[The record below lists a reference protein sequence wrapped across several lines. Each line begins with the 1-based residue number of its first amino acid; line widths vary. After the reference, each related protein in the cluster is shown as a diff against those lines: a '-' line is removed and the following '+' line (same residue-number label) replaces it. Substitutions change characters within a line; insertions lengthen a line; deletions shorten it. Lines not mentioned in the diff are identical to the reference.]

1 VLGTGV
7 HVSTHVKDWRA
18 VGSQEWLGV
27 ARELGPVFAAR
38 AATHDA
44 ADSFAVDNYQDLK
57 QRRVFSAAVPGEL
70 GGGGATHAQLC
81 EMLREFAR
89 HCGST
94 ALALSMH
101 THVVVTLV
109 WRYRQGLPAEPLLRR
124 VAAEQISLVG
134 TGSSDWLDSTGKAER
149 VDGGYRVTA
158 RKTFCSGSPAGTLL
172 LTTAPYDD
180 PADGPT
186 VLHFAV
192 PMTSDGVTVLANW
205 RTMGMRA
212 SGSNDVVLENVFVP
226 EEAVS
231 LRRPRGQ
238 WHPFFNVAFPIAW
251 PIIMSVYLGV
261 AEAARDLAMQQVQ
274 RKRDDSDTWYLLG
287 ELDNALV
294 TAQIAVQSMV
304 DLCANLAFVP
314 EIATVNAVV
323 IRKTIAAQAILS
335 AVEKAVEMVGGRSF
349 FRTIELERMLRD
361 VHAAQ
366 FHPLQPKR
374 QHRFSGRLALGLDPV
389 G

>member
-1 VLGTGV
+1 VPGTGV
-7 HVSTHVKDWRA
+7 HVSTDVKDWRA

-27 ARELGPVFAAR
+27 ARELGPVFGAR

-57 QRRVFSAAVPGEL
+57 QRRVLSAAVPGEL

-109 WRYRQGLPAEPLLRR
+109 WRYRQGLPAEALLRR
-124 VAAEQISLVG
+124 IAAEQLSLVG
-134 TGSSDWLDSTGKAER
+134 TGSSDWLESTGGAER

-192 PMTSDGVTVLANW
+192 PMASDGVSVLDNW

-274 RKRDDSDTWYLLG
+274 RKRDDSDTWYLMG

-294 TAQIAVQSMV
+294 TAQMAVQSMV

-314 EIATVNAVV
+314 EIGTVNAAV

-335 AVEKAVEMVGGRSF
+335 AVEKSGEMVGGGSF

-361 VHAAQ
+361 VHATQ